1 MTGRNFSLTERLS
14 AFIDRQV
21 DSGRHQNASEV
32 VREALRLYESE
43 LELQA
48 AYLDEVRS
56 AAARGIADIEHGRF
70 TTVSSSDDARALRA
84 RINERAEQLVN
95 EAALQEQELGR

>member
-32 VREALRLYESE
+32 VREALRFYESE
-43 LELQA
+43 LELQE

-56 AAARGIADIEHGRF
+56 AAARGIADIERGRF
-70 TTVSSSDDARALRA
+70 TTVNSSDDARGLRA
-84 RINERAEQLVN
+84 RINERAEQIVN
-95 EAALQEQELGR
+95 EAALQEQE